1 MMILKFVKKY
11 LHVTESVLFEG
22 KLFFIIIVTHMI
34 RFLIF
39 YFFFFSFFLKLSIM
53 KYVNYIDCI
62 LKSRY
67 IEIESNN

>member
-39 YFFFFSFFLKLSIM
+39 YFFFFFFFETF
-53 KYVNYIDCI
+53 NN
-62 LKSRY
+62 
-67 IEIESNN
+67 EICEFY